1 MTSWKSPIVLRALL
15 CEPRLLSV
23 LLLLAVGCKQ
33 GSSTASTDQATL
45 LAQLKLTGVGETDA
59 SRWALLLV
67 AEPGKPTEHLKL
79 TVGQRQGAIEVL
91 AIDAR
96 ARTVSVRVGN
106 HEATLSP
113 VTHAPKPEDGY
124 AWLQRLTPDEHA
136 RLHRATERG
145 HFVDAHTQA
154 HEERQRRE
162 QARQVPENDHDP

>member
-1 MTSWKSPIVLRALL
+1 MTRWRSAIAPRAWL
-15 CEPRLLSV
+15 CGPRCVSV

-33 GSSTASTDQATL
+33 GSSTASPDPAAL
-45 LAQLKLTGVGETDA
+45 LAHLKLTGVVEADA
-59 SRWALLLV
+59 QRWALLLV

-79 TVGQRQGAIEVL
+79 TVGQRQGALEVL

-96 ARTVSVRVGN
+96 AQTVSVRVGDQ
-106 HEATLSP
+106 EATLSP
-113 VTHAPKPEDGY
+113 ATHALKPEDGY

-145 HFVDAHTQA
+145 RFVDAHTEA

-162 QARQVPENDHDP
+162 QVRQVTESDNDP